1 MTFTEKAVEVGLAD
15 SGHTTMAAFFDM
27 DKDGDLDAYILNHNI
42 KQFRNFD
49 AAFLK
54 NQIDPD
60 AGDRLY
66 ENRNGIFHNI
76 TQQAGIKSN
85 PLGYGLGLNVSDI
98 DGDGWQDIYVSND
111 YVEEDY
117 LYLNNQNGTFREVLK
132 EQIPHISN
140 FSMGLDIADIN
151 NDGWQ
156 DIFTLDMLPK
166 DNKRQKLLYAPDNF
180 EVYNNTVDN
189 GFHHQLMRNMLHLN
203 NGNGTFSEIGQL
215 AGISNTDWSWSAL
228 FADYNNDGKKDLFVT
243 NGYGRDMINRDFIKF
258 YANERLKHLQG
269 NTDDKMFGLLQSIK
283 STPLQNFIFENEGG
297 FIFKD
302 RTVDWGLT
310 GADYAHGA
318 AYADL
323 DNDGDLDLIFNR
335 MNAAAGI
342 YKNNNIE
349 QNKSK
354 GFIRVELSSNIKNTY
369 ALGAKVKVYTP
380 EGIFSVE
387 NNPVHGF
394 QSSMSGPVH
403 IGLSGD
409 KIDSIKV
416 TWPSGN
422 LSYLK
427 ENVLIN
433 KYKESGANADFTV
446 TIVAEKGTPF
456 ERVVRLM
463 TLAEKMKVKAILATQ
478 PRKN

>member
-1 MTFTEKAVEVGLAD
+1 M
-15 SGHTTMAAFFDM
+15 
-27 DKDGDLDAYILNHNI
+27 
-42 KQFRNFD
+42 
-49 AAFLK
+49 
-54 NQIDPD
+54 
-60 AGDRLY
+60 
-66 ENRNGIFHNI
+66 
-76 TQQAGIKSN
+76 
-85 PLGYGLGLNVSDI
+85 
-98 DGDGWQDIYVSND
+98 
-111 YVEEDY
+111 
-117 LYLNNQNGTFREVLK
+117 
-132 EQIPHISN
+132 
-140 FSMGLDIADIN
+140 
-151 NDGWQ
+151 
-156 DIFTLDMLPK
+156 
-166 DNKRQKLLYAPDNF
+166 
-180 EVYNNTVDN
+180 
-189 GFHHQLMRNMLHLN
+189 
-203 NGNGTFSEIGQL
+203 
-215 AGISNTDWSWSAL
+215 
-228 FADYNNDGKKDLFVT
+228 T

-297 FIFKD
+297 FFFKD

-354 GFIRVELSSNIKNTY
+354 GYIRVKLSSKSKNTY
-369 ALGAKVKVYTP
+369 ALGARVKVYTP

-403 IGLSGD
+403 IGVSGE

-427 ENVLIN
+427 ENVQIN
-433 KYKESGANADFTV
+433 KTYFFTDSI
-446 TIVAEKGTPF
+446 T
-456 ERVVRLM
+456 
-463 TLAEKMKVKAILATQ
+463 TQ
-478 PRKN
+478 PQKGI